1 MRHFGQAEDAHCPC
15 MLCGH
20 IAGPPFL
27 HCCDFKAMK
36 FFCLLNLL
44 SFCAQLTTIT
54 PYGKP
59 SGTVIY
65 KYLAEDLDYT
75 LA

>member
-1 MRHFGQAEDAHCPC
+1 
-15 MLCGH
+15 
-20 IAGPPFL
+20 
-27 HCCDFKAMK
+27 MK